1 LRHHLAHSELVISLS
16 VLRSQDFL
24 ASVRRRN
31 QALITGLV
39 FRRSL
44 ADRRDEWHRVRSM
57 NALRQLRRDADLT
70 QHDFAEL
77 LDVPVNTFRMWDS
90 GLRPVPARMLL

>member
-1 LRHHLAHSELVISLS
+1 V
-16 VLRSQDFL
+16 
-24 ASVRRRN
+24 
-31 QALITGLV
+31 ITGLV

-44 ADRRDEWHRVRSM
+44 ADRRDEWPGVRSM

-70 QHDFAEL
+70 QHAFAEL

-90 GLRPVPARMLL
+90 GLRPVPARMLLQAQAQSNVTRAKRNC